1 MRKGTWKYGSL
12 NARAKPGCPEWLV
25 KVGASQSIPSKSL
38 TQSQKFAFKGTPQ
51 FSKKPLSFHK
61 PCRSPSFSGESIDTV
76 TDWVFRGVK
85 LEVAARVDP
94 LWYRCP
100 EYHPLRV
107 PELASQ
113 HGDCPPAGATRAG
126 VGKTKRNGGLHWKG
140 SPHSGSFRPLLPC
153 VSAAGEVGVIL
164 GCGKL
169 RSPSH
174 RTAPLRQVSIPN
186 SANSLGLLG
195 NPSFPGSYPVPGSG
209 RTNGLD
215 RLLPSPDSPHLRPQG
230 HPAAHFF
237 KGLPLSSLFWSCS
250 VLFYHSLPPEAAPK
264 APSCLD
270 PPPILLA

>member
-1 MRKGTWKYGSL
+1 M
-12 NARAKPGCPEWLV
+12 
-25 KVGASQSIPSKSL
+25 
-38 TQSQKFAFKGTPQ
+38 
-51 FSKKPLSFHK
+51 
-61 PCRSPSFSGESIDTV
+61 
-76 TDWVFRGVK
+76 
-85 LEVAARVDP
+85 DP

-126 VGKTKRNGGLHWKG
+126 VSKTKRNGGLHWKG
-140 SPHSGSFRPLLPC
+140 SPHSGSFRSLLPC

-195 NPSFPGSYPVPGSG
+195 NPSFPGSYPVPGSDG
-209 RTNGLD
+209 PTASIGSSPPRTRPIFAPRATQQLTSLRACHFQVFSGPAQCSFTIPFRRKLLRKLPHVWI
-215 RLLPSPDSPHLRPQG
+215 RLR
-230 HPAAHFF
+230 F
-237 KGLPLSSLFWSCS
+237 SSLD
-250 VLFYHSLPPEAAPK
+250 
-264 APSCLD
+264 CLG
-270 PPPILLA
+270 LAQKNLTEKVTLNFFEL